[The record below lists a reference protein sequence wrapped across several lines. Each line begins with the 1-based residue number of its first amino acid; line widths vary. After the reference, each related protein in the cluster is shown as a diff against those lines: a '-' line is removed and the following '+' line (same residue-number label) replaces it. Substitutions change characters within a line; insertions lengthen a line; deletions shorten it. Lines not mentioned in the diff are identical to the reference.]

1 MPEGQKFLLSAG
13 KFHKSPIFPT
23 ARILMPGTAQAYE
36 MISCRHRITVLPA
49 RGDPEYLPG
58 IHQHPYIKVLQNR
71 LIHLK

>member
-1 MPEGQKFLLSAG
+1 
-13 KFHKSPIFPT
+13 
-23 ARILMPGTAQAYE
+23 MPGTAQAYE